1 MTVRKL
7 YIYPDPPLKQKIT
20 NSDVTIENV
29 KDEVKDLI
37 DTLKHYE
44 GNFYITSNNIGL
56 SKRIAVIDLQAVYK
70 KEFPETDRFLV
81 MVNPEIVEF
90 SNEIV
95 ELQEGSISTPDFITL
110 NKKSRSVKVKFDK
123 VVLKLQEQLES
134 NVVVEEPKT
143 DDVTVI
149 NNKLDFEKFDFQT
162 DVITI
167 WEGLAYVVQAAVS
180 QLDGKCYLDNVSW
193 YNRERYL
200 KKRRKTVKQFQNWVK
215 SSLMGIN
222 TAAQK
227 KKYKF
232 AK

>member
-20 NSDVTIENV
+20 NSDVSVENV

-44 GNFYITSNNIGL
+44 GNFYITSNHIGL
-56 SKRIAVIDLQAVYK
+56 TKRIAVIDLQAVYK

-81 MVNPEIVEF
+81 MVNPEIVEY

-95 ELQEGSISTPDFITL
+95 ELQEGSISTPDFVAM

-123 VVLKLQEQLES
+123 VVLKLQDQSES
-134 NVVVEEPKT
+134 NSVIEESKSE
-143 DDVTVI
+143 DVTVI
-149 NNKLDFEKFDFQT
+149 NTKLDFEQFDFQT
-162 DVITI
+162 DIITI

-193 YNRERYL
+193 YNRESYL
-200 KKRRKTVKQFQNWVK
+200 KKRRKTVKKFQNWVK
-215 SSLMGIN
+215 NSLMGIN
-222 TAAQK
+222 TTSK
-227 KKYKF
+227 NKRYKF

>member
-95 ELQEGSISTPDFITL
+95 ELQEGSISTPDFVTL

-134 NVVVEEPKT
+134 NVVMEEPKT

-222 TAAQK
+222 TTAQK